1 MLNTEAHP
9 LPIFRERQTKPTDDA
24 QQETDEDGQTHTRT
38 QSHARKLSAD
48 ERPAQRSEQSDTTQ
62 QEEDHP
68 LTHDRAAVAQP
79 APQEPLS
86 AL

>member
-24 QQETDEDGQTHTRT
+24 QQETDEDGQTHTQT
-38 QSHARKLSAD
+38 QSHARKLSVN

-62 QEEDHP
+62 QQEGHS
-68 LTHDRAAVAQP
+68 HDQAVAQP